1 MGKDQWLSA
10 EDLKHINSKDGIY
23 ELLNAKKY
31 DLEKVLEKI
40 RYKEELEALQ
50 AELVRL
56 QNSMI
61 EKGDKL
67 LIIFEG
73 RDAAGKGG
81 AIQRFTKTLMPRHHR
96 VVALPKPSDVELGQW
111 YFQRYVN
118 QLPTEGE
125 IVLFDRSWYNRAVV
139 EPVNGFCNKDQYE
152 RFMRQVNDF
161 EKMLLESGL
170 KIVKFWLDIDKD
182 VQADRFKDRKED
194 PLKRWK
200 ISPVDAKAQELWDR
214 YTHYQQKMF
223 DQTNSEHCPWV
234 ILQANDKKKTR
245 LEVIRYVLN
254 KMEYDGKKQA
264 EISLDPNLDIVH
276 TVTEYFAKK
285 E

>member
-1 MGKDQWLSA
+1 MGKDQWLSE
-10 EDLKHINSKDGIY
+10 EDLKKINSKDGIF
-23 ELLNAKKY
+23 ELLKSKKY
-31 DLEKVLEKI
+31 DLDKVLAKLQ
-40 RYKEELEALQ
+40 YKEELEDLQ

-61 EKGDKL
+61 EKGEKL

-81 AIQRFTKTLMPRHHR
+81 AIQRFSKTLMPRHHR
-96 VVALPKPSDVELGQW
+96 VVALPKPSDAELGQW

-139 EPVNGFCNKDQYE
+139 EPVNGFCNRDQYD
-152 RFMRQVNDF
+152 RFMRQVNDY
-161 EKMLLESGL
+161 EKMLQESGL
-170 KIVKFWLDIDKD
+170 KIVKFWLDISKEE
-182 VQADRFKDRKED
+182 QAERFQDRKED

-214 YTHYQQKMF
+214 YTYYQHKMF

-234 ILQANDKKKTR
+234 IMQGNDKKKTR

-254 KMEYDGKKQA
+254 KMEYKGKEQA
-264 EISLDPNLDIVH
+264 KVNFDPDLDVVH
-276 TVTEYFAKK
+276 TVSDYLAKEK
-285 E
+285 